1 LLPESGNQVKTNG
14 DNLMKMLNQQSTWI
28 LSLGK
33 TERLADLKTGIWMSL
48 ILKWQIF

>member
-1 LLPESGNQVKTNG
+1 MKTNG
-14 DNLMKMLNQQSTWI
+14 DNLIKMLNQHSTWI

-33 TERLADLKTGIWMSL
+33 TGRLADLKAGIWMIL